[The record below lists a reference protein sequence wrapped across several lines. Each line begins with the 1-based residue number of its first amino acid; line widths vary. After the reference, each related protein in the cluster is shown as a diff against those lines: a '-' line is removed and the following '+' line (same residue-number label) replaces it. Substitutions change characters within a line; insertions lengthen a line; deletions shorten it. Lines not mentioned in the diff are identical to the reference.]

1 MPSLPKSPRLRR
13 ILLAYTVNQ
22 LGTWFAYV
30 ALMLSVYDHTHSA
43 LAVAGL
49 LVAGRLLPALL
60 TPTLVAAVEM
70 SKRRGGLS
78 RLYML
83 EAVVAVAMAALLWH
97 FWLPGLLV
105 LVAIDGTAALTAGAL
120 LRATAAR
127 VAVEEM
133 VPSTEILAA
142 AGDGENGIGRG
153 TPAEPG
159 RADPNSSPR
168 LADPNSSGPVVA
180 APGETGESAEEVA
193 QREANAALNVA
204 FTASVTLGPAVSGV
218 IVAASGSPTALL
230 IDAVS
235 FMVCGALLMN
245 LQVHASADA
254 GSTSVRS
261 RLLAAWGYLQTA
273 PALRGLLAT
282 EALAIVFFASVEPVE
297 VLFVK
302 STLNAGDRGFG
313 FLTAAWGVGMVLGS
327 LVFARAVHR
336 PLRPM
341 LTWGTLAVGLAYIGF
356 SLSPTLAVACG
367 AAVVG
372 GMGNGVQWAA
382 LISSVQHMS
391 PRELLGRLMGTV
403 EGIGAL
409 CPAIGFVLG
418 GVLAQLTS
426 PRTAMLWI
434 GVAAAL
440 CTGLFLRVTRKD
452 LVQAAV
458 SVPAGMPAE
467 LASEM
472 AGDMQA
478 ASEPR

>member
-1 MPSLPKSPRLRR
+1 LRR

-60 TPTLVAAVEM
+60 TPTLVAKVEL

-78 RLYML
+78 RLYVL
-83 EAVVAVAMAALLWH
+83 EGVVALALAGLLWH

-133 VPSTEILAA
+133 APAE
-142 AGDGENGIGRG
+142 GDMVGRG
-153 TPAEPG
+153 TG
-159 RADPNSSPR
+159 RA
-168 LADPNSSGPVVA
+168 GPALA
-180 APGETGESAEEVA
+180 APEETGGSDTAIAPSGQNGRASALGKIGESAEETA

-204 FTASVTLGPAVSGV
+204 FTASVTLGPAISGV
-218 IVAASGSPTALL
+218 IVAAAGSPAALL

-235 FMVCGALLMN
+235 FFVCGALLTS
-245 LQVHASADA
+245 LQVHANAEA
-254 GSTSVRS
+254 GGRSVRG
-261 RLLAAWGYLQTA
+261 RLAAAWGHLRA
-273 PALRGLLAT
+273 VPALRGLLAT

-327 LVFARAVHR
+327 LVFARSLYR
-336 PLRPM
+336 SLRPM
-341 LTWGTLAVGLAYIGF
+341 LVWGTLAVGISYIGF
-356 SLSPTLAVACG
+356 SVSPTLAVACG

-372 GMGNGVQWAA
+372 GTGNGVQWAA
-382 LISSVQHMS
+382 LISSVQHLT
-391 PRELLGRLMGTV
+391 PRELLGRLMGAV

-440 CTGLFLRVTRKD
+440 CTLLFLRVTRR
-452 LVQAAV
+452 
-458 SVPAGMPAE
+458 
-467 LASEM
+467 EM
-472 AGDMQA
+472 AGARAQA
-478 ASEPR
+478 PAEVTGEA

>member
-1 MPSLPKSPRLRR
+1 MRR

-30 ALMLSVYDHTHSA
+30 ALMLSVYDHTRSA

-60 TPTLVAAVEM
+60 TPTLVAAVEL

-83 EAVVAVAMAALLWH
+83 EGVVALALAGLLWR
-97 FWLPGLLV
+97 FWLPGVLV

-127 VAVEEM
+127 VAVEELTPGKDAL
-133 VPSTEILAA
+133 VPASTEALVSAITEE
-142 AGDGENGIGRG
+142 DGRE
-153 TPAEPG
+153 
-159 RADPNSSPR
+159 SS
-168 LADPNSSGPVVA
+168 
-180 APGETGESAEEVA
+180 EESAEETA

-218 IVAASGSPTALL
+218 IVAAAGSPTALL
-230 IDAVS
+230 IDAAS
-235 FMVCGALLMN
+235 FFVCGVLLMS
-245 LQVHASADA
+245 LQVHASTEA
-254 GSTSVRS
+254 GGTSVRS
-261 RLLAAWGYLQTA
+261 RLSAAWGHLQA
-273 PALRGLLAT
+273 VPALGGLLAT

-327 LVFARAVHR
+327 LVFARSVHR

-341 LTWGTLAVGLAYIGF
+341 LTWGTLAVGVSYIGF
-356 SLSPTLAVACG
+356 ALSPTLAVACG

-382 LISSVQHMS
+382 LISSVQHLT
-391 PRELLGRLMGTV
+391 PRELLGRLMSTV

-440 CTGLFLRVTRKD
+440 CTVLFLRVTRRD
-452 LVQAAV
+452 MVAQELHVRPEMSGDVEAV
-458 SVPAGMPAE
+458 TE
-467 LASEM
+467 H
-472 AGDMQA
+472 
-478 ASEPR
+478 R

>member
-1 MPSLPKSPRLRR
+1 MRR

-43 LAVAGL
+43 LAVASL

-60 TPTLVAAVEM
+60 TPTLVAKVEL
-70 SKRRGGLS
+70 SERRGGLS

-83 EAVVAVAMAALLWH
+83 EGVVALALAGLLWH

-127 VAVEEM
+127 VAVEE
-133 VPSTEILAA
+133 TEP
-142 AGDGENGIGRG
+142 
-153 TPAEPG
+153 TPK
-159 RADPNSSPR
+159 
-168 LADPNSSGPVVA
+168 
-180 APGETGESAEEVA
+180 AEETA

-204 FTASVTLGPAVSGV
+204 FTASVTLGPAISGV
-218 IVAASGSPTALL
+218 IVAAAGSPAALL

-235 FMVCGALLMN
+235 FFVCGALLRS
-245 LQVHASADA
+245 LQVHASAEA
-254 GSTSVRS
+254 GGRSVRS
-261 RLLAAWGYLQTA
+261 RLAAAWGYLQTA
-273 PALRGLLAT
+273 PALRGLLAHRG
-282 EALAIVFFASVEPVE
+282 
-297 VLFVK
+297 
-302 STLNAGDRGFG
+302 AGDRVLRLGG
-313 FLTAAWGVGMVLGS
+313 AGGGAVREVDAERGRPRLRLSDGGVGRGHGAGQPGVCARS
-327 LVFARAVHR
+327 LHR
-336 PLRPM
+336 SLRPM
-341 LTWGTLAVGLAYIGF
+341 LTWGTLAVGVSYIGF

-382 LISSVQHMS
+382 LISSVQHLT

-418 GVLAQLTS
+418 GVLAELTS
-426 PRTAMLWI
+426 PRTALLWI
-434 GVAAAL
+434 GVAATL
-440 CTGLFLRVTRKD
+440 CTFLFVRVTRR
-452 LVQAAV
+452 
-458 SVPAGMPAE
+458 
-467 LASEM
+467 EM
-472 AGDMQA
+472 AGARVQA
-478 ASEPR
+478 PAEVTGEAQAVAEHR

>member
-1 MPSLPKSPRLRR
+1 LRR

-49 LVAGRLLPALL
+49 LVAGRLMPALL
-60 TPTLVAAVEM
+60 TPSLVAAVEL

-83 EAVVAVAMAALLWH
+83 EGIVAVALAALLWH
-97 FWLPGLLV
+97 FWLPGVLV

-127 VAVEEM
+127 VAVEE
-133 VPSTEILAA
+133 PAADEEAFASAGTEESGKRTGM
-142 AGDGENGIGRG
+142 AGPGLVASSEIGENS
-153 TPAEPG
+153 E
-159 RADPNSSPR
+159 
-168 LADPNSSGPVVA
+168 
-180 APGETGESAEEVA
+180 ETA

-218 IVAASGSPTALL
+218 IVAAAGSPTALL

-235 FMVCGALLMN
+235 FFICGVLLIG
-245 LQVHASADA
+245 LQVQAHAEAA
-254 GSTSVRS
+254 GASVRS
-261 RLLAAWGYLQTA
+261 RLAAAWGHLRA
-273 PALRGLLAT
+273 MPALGGLLAT

-327 LVFARAVHR
+327 LVFARSVQR

-341 LTWGTLAVGLAYIGF
+341 LTWGTLAVGVAYIGF
-356 SLSPTLAVACG
+356 ALSPTLAVACG

-382 LISSVQHMS
+382 LISSVQHLT
-391 PRELLGRLMGTV
+391 PRELLGRLMSTV

-440 CTGLFLRVTRKD
+440 CTVLFLRVTRRDMVAQKPQETQAPSEMTGE
-452 LVQAAV
+452 VQAAT
-458 SVPAGMPAE
+458 E
-467 LASEM
+467 
-472 AGDMQA
+472 Q
-478 ASEPR
+478 R

>member
-1 MPSLPKSPRLRR
+1 MRR

-60 TPTLVAAVEM
+60 TPTLVAAVEL

-78 RLYML
+78 WLYML
-83 EAVVAVAMAALLWH
+83 EGIVAVALAALLWH
-97 FWLPGLLV
+97 FWLPGVLM

-127 VAVEEM
+127 VAVEE
-133 VPSTEILAA
+133 LARGEDAFVMA
-142 AGDGENGIGRG
+142 AREENGKRRG
-153 TPAEPG
+153 TGVAGPG
-159 RADPNSSPR
+159 
-168 LADPNSSGPVVA
+168 LVA
-180 APGETGESAEEVA
+180 PSEMGESVEAIA
-193 QREANAALNVA
+193 QRQANAALNVA

-218 IVAASGSPTALL
+218 IVAAAGSPTALL

-235 FMVCGALLMN
+235 FFVCGVLLTG
-245 LQVHASADA
+245 LQVHANAQDA
-254 GSTSVRS
+254 GTSVRS
-261 RLLAAWGYLQTA
+261 RLKAAWGHLQA
-273 PALRGLLAT
+273 VPALGGLLAT

-341 LTWGTLAVGLAYIGF
+341 LTWGTLAVGVSYIGF
-356 SLSPTLAVACG
+356 ALSPTLAVACS

-382 LISSVQHMS
+382 LISSVQHLT

-418 GVLAQLTS
+418 GVLAQLTT

-440 CTGLFLRVTRKD
+440 CTVLFLRVTRRD
-452 LVQAAV
+452 LATVEVQPPTELPGEAQAA
-458 SVPAGMPAE
+458 AE
-467 LASEM
+467 H
-472 AGDMQA
+472 
-478 ASEPR
+478 R

>member
-1 MPSLPKSPRLRR
+1 MRR

-30 ALMLSVYDHTHSA
+30 ALTLSVYDHTHSA

-60 TPTLVAAVEM
+60 TPTLVAKVEL

-83 EAVVAVAMAALLWH
+83 EGVVALALAGLLWH
-97 FWLPGLLV
+97 FWLPGVLV

-133 VPSTEILAA
+133 GSAQ
-142 AGDGENGIGRG
+142 D
-153 TPAEPG
+153 
-159 RADPNSSPR
+159 
-168 LADPNSSGPVVA
+168 
-180 APGETGESAEEVA
+180 AEETA

-204 FTASVTLGPAVSGV
+204 FTASVTLGPAISGV
-218 IVAASGSPTALL
+218 IVAAAGSPTALL

-235 FMVCGALLMN
+235 FFVCGALLTG
-245 LQVHASADA
+245 LQVHASAEA
-254 GSTSVRS
+254 GGRSVRG
-261 RLLAAWGYLQTA
+261 RLAAAWGHLRA
-273 PALRGLLAT
+273 VPALRGLLAT

-327 LVFARAVHR
+327 LVFARSLHR
-336 PLRPM
+336 SLRPM
-341 LTWGTLAVGLAYIGF
+341 LVWGTLAVGVSYIGF
-356 SLSPTLAVACG
+356 SVSPTLAVACG

-372 GMGNGVQWAA
+372 GTGNGVQWAA
-382 LISSVQHMS
+382 LISSVQHLT

-426 PRTAMLWI
+426 PRTALLWI
-434 GVAAAL
+434 GVSAAL
-440 CTGLFLRVTRKD
+440 CTFPFLRVTRR
-452 LVQAAV
+452 
-458 SVPAGMPAE
+458 
-467 LASEM
+467 EM
-472 AGDMQA
+472 AGARAQA
-478 ASEPR
+478 PAEVTGEAQVVTEHR

>member
-1 MPSLPKSPRLRR
+1 LRR

-30 ALMLSVYDHTHSA
+30 ALLLSVYDHTHSA

-60 TPTLVAAVEM
+60 TPTLVTVVEM

-78 RLYML
+78 RLYMVEGL
-83 EAVVAVAMAALLWH
+83 VAIALAALLWH
-97 FWLPGLLV
+97 FWLPGVLV

-120 LRATAAR
+120 LRASAAH
-127 VAVEEM
+127 
-133 VPSTEILAA
+133 
-142 AGDGENGIGRG
+142 
-153 TPAEPG
+153 
-159 RADPNSSPR
+159 
-168 LADPNSSGPVVA
+168 VA
-180 APGETGESAEEVA
+180 AEEHGQSAEETA
-193 QREANAALNVA
+193 QREANAALNMA
-204 FTASVTLGPAVSGV
+204 FTVSVTLGPAISGV
-218 IVAASGSPTALL
+218 IVAAAGAPTALL

-235 FMVCGALLMN
+235 FMVCGALLTH
-245 LQVHASADA
+245 LQVHGAQQ
-254 GSTSVRS
+254 GGRTSVRS
-261 RLLAAWGYLQTA
+261 RLAAAWGHLQTV
-273 PALRGLLAT
+273 PALRGLLGV

-327 LVFARAVHR
+327 LVFARAVRR

-341 LTWGTLAVGLAYIGF
+341 LIWGTLAVGAAYIGF
-356 SLSPTLAVACG
+356 SVSPTLAVACC

-382 LISSVQHMS
+382 LISSVQHLT
-391 PRELLGRLMGTV
+391 PKELLSRLMGTV

-426 PRTAMLWI
+426 PRTALLWI

-440 CTGLFLRVTRKD
+440 CTPLFVRVTRRREAD
-452 LVQAAV
+452 VPGSETVAGTSGAA
-458 SVPAGMPAE
+458 AE
-467 LASEM
+467 AVTGATADIGEALAEH
-472 AGDMQA
+472 Q
-478 ASEPR
+478 

>member
-1 MPSLPKSPRLRR
+1 LRR

-60 TPTLVAAVEM
+60 TPTLVAAVEL

-83 EAVVAVAMAALLWH
+83 EGIVAVALAALLWH
-97 FWLPGLLV
+97 FWLPGVLV

-133 VPSTEILAA
+133 APA
-142 AGDGENGIGRG
+142 AG
-153 TPAEPG
+153 
-159 RADPNSSPR
+159 
-168 LADPNSSGPVVA
+168 
-180 APGETGESAEEVA
+180 AEETA

-204 FTASVTLGPAVSGV
+204 FTASVTLGPAISGV
-218 IVAASGSPTALL
+218 IVAAVGSPTALL

-235 FMVCGALLMN
+235 FFVCGALLTN
-245 LQVHASADA
+245 LQVHASAEA
-254 GSTSVRS
+254 GGRSVRS
-261 RLLAAWGYLQTA
+261 RLAAAWGHLQAA

-302 STLNAGDRGFG
+302 STLDAGDRGFG

-327 LVFARAVHR
+327 LVFARSVHR
-336 PLRPM
+336 SLRPM
-341 LTWGTLAVGLAYIGF
+341 LTWGTLAVGMSYIGF
-356 SLSPTLAVACG
+356 SVSPTLAVACA

-372 GMGNGVQWAA
+372 GTGNGVQWAA
-382 LISSVQHMS
+382 LISSVQHLT
-391 PRELLGRLMGTV
+391 PRELLGRLMSTV

-409 CPAIGFVLG
+409 CPAIGFALG

-426 PRTAMLWI
+426 PRTALLWI
-434 GVAAAL
+434 GISAAL
-440 CTGLFLRVTRKD
+440 CTVLFLRVTRGD
-452 LVQAAV
+452 TALREAQ
-458 SVPAGMPAE
+458 VPAEMPGEVQPATE
-467 LASEM
+467 HH
-472 AGDMQA
+472 
-478 ASEPR
+478 

>member
-1 MPSLPKSPRLRR
+1 MRR

-60 TPTLVAAVEM
+60 TPTLVAAVEL
-70 SKRRGGLS
+70 SRRRGGLS

-83 EAVVAVAMAALLWH
+83 EGIVAVALAALLWH
-97 FWLPGLLV
+97 FWLPGVLV

-133 VPSTEILAA
+133 APTGDPLAPA
-142 AGDGENGIGRG
+142 VSAGSSRG
-153 TPAEPG
+153 TPG
-159 RADPNSSPR
+159 G
-168 LADPNSSGPVVA
+168 GPVLA
-180 APGETGESAEEVA
+180 ALGEIVESAEETA

-218 IVAASGSPTALL
+218 IVAAAGSPTALL

-235 FMVCGALLMN
+235 FFVCGALLTS
-245 LQVHASADA
+245 LQVHASADT
-254 GSTSVRS
+254 GGMSVRS
-261 RLLAAWGYLQTA
+261 RLAAAWGHLQAA

-282 EALAIVFFASVEPVE
+282 EALAVVFFAAVEPVE

-313 FLTAAWGVGMVLGS
+313 FLTAAWGVGMVMGS
-327 LVFARAVHR
+327 LVFARSVHR

-341 LTWGTLAVGLAYIGF
+341 LIWGTLAVGVSYIGF
-356 SLSPTLAVACG
+356 SVSPTLAVACA

-372 GMGNGVQWAA
+372 GTGNGVQWAA
-382 LISSVQHMS
+382 LISSVQHLT
-391 PRELLGRLMGTV
+391 PRELLGRLMSTV

-426 PRTAMLWI
+426 PRVALLWI

-452 LVQAAV
+452 ISRVQATA
-458 SVPAGMPAE
+458 PAE
-467 LASEM
+467 VPGEAQVVTEH
-472 AGDMQA
+472 
-478 ASEPR
+478 R

>member
-1 MPSLPKSPRLRR
+1 LRR

-60 TPTLVAAVEM
+60 TPSLVAAVEL
-70 SKRRGGLS
+70 SQRRDGLS

-83 EAVVAVAMAALLWH
+83 EGIVAVALAALLWH
-97 FWLPGLLV
+97 FWLPGVLV
-105 LVAIDGTAALTAGAL
+105 LVAIDGTAALTAGSL

-127 VAVEEM
+127 VAVEE
-133 VPSTEILAA
+133 L
-142 AGDGENGIGRG
+142 
-153 TPAEPG
+153 
-159 RADPNSSPR
+159 
-168 LADPNSSGPVVA
+168 
-180 APGETGESAEEVA
+180 APGPGSVAPSEIGESSEETA

-218 IVAASGSPTALL
+218 IVAAAGSPTALL

-235 FMVCGALLMN
+235 FFICGVLLIG
-245 LQVHASADA
+245 LQVRANAEASGA
-254 GSTSVRS
+254 SVRS
-261 RLLAAWGYLQTA
+261 RLAAAWGHLQA
-273 PALRGLLAT
+273 MPALGGLLAT

-327 LVFARAVHR
+327 LVFARSVRR

-341 LTWGTLAVGLAYIGF
+341 LTWGTLAVGVAYIGF
-356 SLSPTLAVACG
+356 ALSPTLAVACG

-382 LISSVQHMS
+382 LISSVQHLT
-391 PRELLGRLMGTV
+391 PRELLGRLMSTV

-434 GVAAAL
+434 GVAAAS
-440 CTGLFLRVTRKD
+440 CTVLFLRVTRKD
-452 LVQAAV
+452 KVAQKLQETQASEMTGEVQAAT
-458 SVPAGMPAE
+458 E
-467 LASEM
+467 
-472 AGDMQA
+472 Q
-478 ASEPR
+478 R

>member
-1 MPSLPKSPRLRR
+1 VPALPKSPRLRR

-70 SKRRGGLS
+70 SGRRGALS
-78 RLYML
+78 LLYML
-83 EAVVAVAMAALLWH
+83 EALVAVALAALLWQ
-97 FWLPGLLV
+97 FWLTGVLI

-127 VAVEEM
+127 VAVEELPAPGKDAR
-133 VPSTEILAA
+133 VAA
-142 AGDGENGIGRG
+142 TASASANANGK
-153 TPAEPG
+153 EE
-159 RADPNSSPR
+159 
-168 LADPNSSGPVVA
+168 LA
-180 APGETGESAEEVA
+180 APGETTESAEETA

-204 FTASVTLGPAVSGV
+204 FTVSVTLGPAVSGV
-218 IVAASGSPTALL
+218 IVAAAGSSTALL

-235 FMVCGALLMN
+235 FMACGVLLAG
-245 LQVHASADA
+245 LRVHTSAEVA
-254 GSTSVRS
+254 GTSVRA
-261 RLLAAWGYLQTA
+261 RLASAWEHLQA
-273 PALRGLLAT
+273 VPALRGLLAT

-302 STLNAGDRGFG
+302 STLEAGDRGFG
-313 FLTAAWGVGMVLGS
+313 FLTAAWGAGMVLGS
-327 LVFARAVHR
+327 LVFARSVHR

-341 LTWGTLAVGLAYIGF
+341 LIWGTLAVGMSYIGF

-367 AAVVG
+367 AAVIG

-382 LISSVQHMS
+382 LISSVQHLT

-409 CPAIGFVLG
+409 CPAIGFVAG

-434 GVAAAL
+434 GLCASL
-440 CTGLFLRVTRKD
+440 CTLLFLRVTSREG
-452 LVQAAV
+452 LGARAT
-458 SVPAGMPAE
+458 PPGAPEAPTPAE
-467 LASEM
+467 ALAEH
-472 AGDMQA
+472 
-478 ASEPR
+478 R

>member
-1 MPSLPKSPRLRR
+1 LRR

-60 TPTLVAAVEM
+60 TPTLVAAVEL

-83 EAVVAVAMAALLWH
+83 EGIVAVVLAALLWH
-97 FWLPGLLV
+97 FWLPGVLV

-127 VAVEEM
+127 VALEELALG
-133 VPSTEILAA
+133 EDILAA
-142 AGDGENGIGRG
+142 A
-153 TPAEPG
+153 AK
-159 RADPNSSPR
+159 
-168 LADPNSSGPVVA
+168 
-180 APGETGESAEEVA
+180 ETA
-193 QREANAALNVA
+193 QREANAALNLA

-218 IVAASGSPTALL
+218 IVAAAGSPTALV

-235 FMVCGALLMN
+235 FFVCGVLLAG
-245 LQVHASADA
+245 LQVHASAEV
-254 GSTSVRS
+254 GGTSVRS
-261 RLLAAWGYLQTA
+261 RLAAAWGHLQA
-273 PALRGLLAT
+273 VPALGGLLAT

-327 LVFARAVHR
+327 LVFARSVHR

-341 LTWGTLAVGLAYIGF
+341 LTWGTLAVGMSYIGF
-356 SLSPTLAVACG
+356 ALSPTLAVACG

-382 LISSVQHMS
+382 LISSVQHLT

-440 CTGLFLRVTRKD
+440 CTGLFLRVTRRNM
-452 LVQAAV
+452 AAQEMQ
-458 SVPAGMPAE
+458 VPAEMP
-467 LASEM
+467 
-472 AGDMQA
+472 GDMEA
-478 ASEPR
+478 ATEHR

>member
-1 MPSLPKSPRLRR
+1 LRR

-30 ALMLSVYDHTHSA
+30 ALMLSVFDHTHSP

-60 TPTLVAAVEM
+60 TPSLVAAVEL

-83 EAVVAVAMAALLWH
+83 EGIVAVALAALLWH
-97 FWLPGLLV
+97 FWLPGVLV

-127 VAVEEM
+127 VAVEE
-133 VPSTEILAA
+133 L
-142 AGDGENGIGRG
+142 
-153 TPAEPG
+153 
-159 RADPNSSPR
+159 
-168 LADPNSSGPVVA
+168 
-180 APGETGESAEEVA
+180 APGEDAFVPADAEENGKRRRRTGIAGPGLVAPSEIGESSEATA

-218 IVAASGSPTALL
+218 IVAAAGSPTALL

-235 FMVCGALLMN
+235 FFICGVLLIGLEVQAN
-245 LQVHASADA
+245 AEASGA
-254 GSTSVRS
+254 SVRG
-261 RLLAAWGYLQTA
+261 RLAAAWKHLQA
-273 PALRGLLAT
+273 VPALSGLLAT

-327 LVFARAVHR
+327 LVFARSVQR

-341 LTWGTLAVGLAYIGF
+341 LTWGTLAVGVAYIGF
-356 SLSPTLAVACG
+356 ALSPTLAVACG

-382 LISSVQHMS
+382 LISSVQHLT
-391 PRELLGRLMGTV
+391 PRELLGRLMSTV

-440 CTGLFLRVTRKD
+440 CTVLFLRVTRTDMVTQK
-452 LVQAAV
+452 LQ
-458 SVPAGMPAE
+458 E
-467 LASEM
+467 
-472 AGDMQA
+472 MQA
-478 ASEPR
+478 PSELTGEVQTATEQH

>member
-1 MPSLPKSPRLRR
+1 MRR

-60 TPTLVAAVEM
+60 TPTLVAAVEL
-70 SKRRGGLS
+70 SSRRGGLS

-83 EAVVAVAMAALLWH
+83 EGVVAVALAALLWH
-97 FWLPGLLV
+97 FWLPGVLV

-127 VAVEEM
+127 VAVEE
-133 VPSTEILAA
+133 LAR
-142 AGDGENGIGRG
+142 DGKNSIGRG
-153 TPAEPG
+153 TGVAGPG
-159 RADPNSSPR
+159 
-168 LADPNSSGPVVA
+168 LAALEDA
-180 APGETGESAEEVA
+180 GESAEETA

-218 IVAASGSPTALL
+218 IVAAAGSPTALL

-235 FMVCGALLMN
+235 FFVCGALLTG
-245 LQVHASADA
+245 LQVHAEAET
-254 GSTSVRS
+254 GGRSVRS
-261 RLLAAWGYLQTA
+261 RLAAAWEHLQA
-273 PALRGLLAT
+273 VPALRGLLAT

-327 LVFARAVHR
+327 LVFARSVHR
-336 PLRPM
+336 SLRPM
-341 LTWGTLAVGLAYIGF
+341 LTWGTLAVGVSYIGF
-356 SLSPTLAVACG
+356 SVSPTLAVACA

-372 GMGNGVQWAA
+372 GTGNGVQWAA
-382 LISSVQHMS
+382 LISSVQHLT
-391 PRELLGRLMGTV
+391 PRELLGRLMSTV

-426 PRTAMLWI
+426 PRTALLWI

-452 LVQAAV
+452 ISRAQAA
-458 SVPAGMPAE
+458 MPAE
-467 LASEM
+467 VSAE
-472 AGDMQA
+472 AQVVT
-478 ASEPR
+478 EHR

>member
-1 MPSLPKSPRLRR
+1 LRR

-60 TPTLVAAVEM
+60 TPTLVAAVEL

-78 RLYML
+78 WLYML
-83 EAVVAVAMAALLWH
+83 EGIVAVALAALLWH
-97 FWLPGLLV
+97 FWLPGVLM

-127 VAVEEM
+127 VAVEE
-133 VPSTEILAA
+133 LARGEDAFVMA
-142 AGDGENGIGRG
+142 AREENGKRRG
-153 TPAEPG
+153 TGVAGPG
-159 RADPNSSPR
+159 
-168 LADPNSSGPVVA
+168 LVA
-180 APGETGESAEEVA
+180 PSEMGESVEAIA
-193 QREANAALNVA
+193 QRQANAALNVA

-218 IVAASGSPTALL
+218 IVAAAGSPTALL

-235 FMVCGALLMN
+235 FFVCGVLLTG
-245 LQVHASADA
+245 LQVHANAQDA
-254 GSTSVRS
+254 GTSVRS
-261 RLLAAWGYLQTA
+261 RLKAAWGHLQA
-273 PALRGLLAT
+273 VPALGGLLAT

-341 LTWGTLAVGLAYIGF
+341 LTWGTLAVGVSYIGF
-356 SLSPTLAVACG
+356 ALSPTLAVACS

-382 LISSVQHMS
+382 LISSVQHLT

-418 GVLAQLTS
+418 GVLAQLTT

-440 CTGLFLRVTRKD
+440 CTVLFLRVTRRD
-452 LVQAAV
+452 LATVEVQPPTELPGEAQAA
-458 SVPAGMPAE
+458 AE
-467 LASEM
+467 H
-472 AGDMQA
+472 
-478 ASEPR
+478 R

>member
-1 MPSLPKSPRLRR
+1 LRR

-60 TPTLVAAVEM
+60 TPTLVAAVEV

-83 EAVVAVAMAALLWH
+83 EGIVAVAMAALLWH

-127 VAVEEM
+127 VAVEE
-133 VPSTEILAA
+133 L
-142 AGDGENGIGRG
+142 
-153 TPAEPG
+153 
-159 RADPNSSPR
+159 
-168 LADPNSSGPVVA
+168 VA
-180 APGETGESAEEVA
+180 APNNEENGMGTPGGGPAVAAHSGIEESAEETA

-204 FTASVTLGPAVSGV
+204 FTAAVTLGPAVSGV
-218 IVAASGSPTALL
+218 IVAAAGSPTALL

-245 LQVHASADA
+245 LQVHASAEA

-261 RLLAAWGYLQTA
+261 RLLAAWGHLQAA

-282 EALAIVFFASVEPVE
+282 EALAIIFFASVEPVE

-302 STLNAGDRGFG
+302 STLEAGDRGFG

-327 LVFARAVHR
+327 LVFARSVHR

-341 LTWGTLAVGLAYIGF
+341 LTWGTLAVGMAYIGF

-382 LISSVQHMS
+382 LISSVQHMT
-391 PRELLGRLMGTV
+391 PRELLGRLMSTV

-409 CPAIGFVLG
+409 CPAIGFALG

-434 GVAAAL
+434 GVAASL
-440 CTGLFLRVTRKD
+440 CTGLFLRVTRKS
-452 LVQAAV
+452 LAQAQV
-458 SVPAGMPAE
+458 AGPSE
-467 LASEM
+467 LQGKM
-472 AGDMQA
+472 AGEMQA
-478 ASEPR
+478 LSEHR

>member
-1 MPSLPKSPRLRR
+1 LRR

-60 TPTLVAAVEM
+60 TPTLVAKVEL
-70 SKRRGGLS
+70 SKRRGGFS
-78 RLYML
+78 RLYIL
-83 EAVVAVAMAALLWH
+83 EGVVALALAGLLWH

-133 VPSTEILAA
+133 APTE
-142 AGDGENGIGRG
+142 GDIVGRG
-153 TPAEPG
+153 TGMAGPALAASEETARGDTAMAPDGQNG
-159 RADPNSSPR
+159 RASA
-168 LADPNSSGPVVA
+168 LGKI
-180 APGETGESAEEVA
+180 GGSAEETA

-204 FTASVTLGPAVSGV
+204 FTASVTLGPAISGV
-218 IVAASGSPTALL
+218 IVAAAGSPAALL

-235 FMVCGALLMN
+235 FFVCGALLTS
-245 LQVHASADA
+245 LQVHASAEA
-254 GSTSVRS
+254 GGRSVRG
-261 RLLAAWGYLQTA
+261 RLAAAWGHLRA
-273 PALRGLLAT
+273 VPALRGLLAT

-327 LVFARAVHR
+327 LVFARSLHR
-336 PLRPM
+336 SLRPM
-341 LTWGTLAVGLAYIGF
+341 LVWGTLAVGVSYIGF

-372 GMGNGVQWAA
+372 GTGNGVQWAA
-382 LISSVQHMS
+382 LISSVQHLT

-426 PRTAMLWI
+426 PRTALLWI

-440 CTGLFLRVTRKD
+440 CTLLFLRVTRR
-452 LVQAAV
+452 
-458 SVPAGMPAE
+458 
-467 LASEM
+467 EM
-472 AGDMQA
+472 AGVRAQA
-478 ASEPR
+478 PAEVTGEV

>member
-1 MPSLPKSPRLRR
+1 MRR

-43 LAVAGL
+43 LAVASL

-83 EAVVAVAMAALLWH
+83 EAVVAVGLAALLWH

-133 VPSTEILAA
+133 VPSEDVLVAA
-142 AGDGENGIGRG
+142 AGTAEKENGR
-153 TPAEPG
+153 
-159 RADPNSSPR
+159 RAGM
-168 LADPNSSGPVVA
+168 AGPVVA
-180 APGETGESAEEVA
+180 APGKIGESLEETA

-218 IVAASGSPTALL
+218 IVAAAGSPTALL

-245 LQVHASADA
+245 LQVHASAEV

-261 RLLAAWGYLQTA
+261 RLLAAWGHLQAA
-273 PALRGLLAT
+273 PALRGLLPAT
-282 EALAIVFFASVEPVE
+282 EALAIVFFASIEPVE

-327 LVFARAVHR
+327 LVFARSVHR

-341 LTWGTLAVGLAYIGF
+341 LTWGTLAVGVAYIGF
-356 SLSPTLAVACG
+356 AVSPTLAVACC

-372 GMGNGVQWAA
+372 GLGNGVQWKA
-382 LISSVQHMS
+382 
-391 PRELLGRLMGTV
+391 RR
-403 EGIGAL
+403 
-409 CPAIGFVLG
+409 
-418 GVLAQLTS
+418 
-426 PRTAMLWI
+426 
-434 GVAAAL
+434 
-440 CTGLFLRVTRKD
+440 
-452 LVQAAV
+452 
-458 SVPAGMPAE
+458 
-467 LASEM
+467 
-472 AGDMQA
+472 
-478 ASEPR
+478 

>member
-1 MPSLPKSPRLRR
+1 MRR

-60 TPTLVAAVEM
+60 TPTLVTAVEM

-142 AGDGENGIGRG
+142 
-153 TPAEPG
+153 
-159 RADPNSSPR
+159 
-168 LADPNSSGPVVA
+168 
-180 APGETGESAEEVA
+180 PGETGESAEEVA

-245 LQVHASADA
+245 LQVHASADV

-341 LTWGTLAVGLAYIGF
+341 LTWGTLAVGMAYIGF

-418 GVLAQLTS
+418 GMLAELTS

-434 GVAAAL
+434 GVAAAS

-452 LVQAAV
+452 LMQAEV

-467 LASEM
+467 LASEL

-478 ASEPR
+478 AGEHR

>member
-1 MPSLPKSPRLRR
+1 MRR

-60 TPTLVAAVEM
+60 TPSLVAAVEL
-70 SKRRGGLS
+70 SQRRDGLS

-83 EAVVAVAMAALLWH
+83 EGIVAVALAALLWH
-97 FWLPGLLV
+97 FWLPGVLV
-105 LVAIDGTAALTAGAL
+105 LVAIDGTAALTAGSL

-127 VAVEEM
+127 VAVEE
-133 VPSTEILAA
+133 L
-142 AGDGENGIGRG
+142 
-153 TPAEPG
+153 
-159 RADPNSSPR
+159 
-168 LADPNSSGPVVA
+168 
-180 APGETGESAEEVA
+180 APGPGSVAPSEIGESSEETA

-218 IVAASGSPTALL
+218 IVAAAGSPTALL

-235 FMVCGALLMN
+235 FFICGVLLIG
-245 LQVHASADA
+245 LQVRANAEASGA
-254 GSTSVRS
+254 SVRS
-261 RLLAAWGYLQTA
+261 RLAAAWGHLQA
-273 PALRGLLAT
+273 MPALGGLLAT

-327 LVFARAVHR
+327 LVFARSVRR

-341 LTWGTLAVGLAYIGF
+341 LTWGTLAVGVAYIGF
-356 SLSPTLAVACG
+356 ALSPTLAVACG

-382 LISSVQHMS
+382 LISSVQHLT
-391 PRELLGRLMGTV
+391 PRELLGRLMSTV

-434 GVAAAL
+434 GVAAAS
-440 CTGLFLRVTRKD
+440 CTVLFLRVTRKD
-452 LVQAAV
+452 KVAQKLQETQASEMTGEVQAAT
-458 SVPAGMPAE
+458 E
-467 LASEM
+467 
-472 AGDMQA
+472 Q
-478 ASEPR
+478 R

>member
-1 MPSLPKSPRLRR
+1 MRR

-43 LAVAGL
+43 LAVASL

-60 TPTLVAAVEM
+60 TPTLVAKVEL
-70 SKRRGGLS
+70 SERRGGLS

-83 EAVVAVAMAALLWH
+83 EGVVALALAGLLWH

-127 VAVEEM
+127 VAVEE
-133 VPSTEILAA
+133 LAPAESALAPATA
-142 AGDGENGIGRG
+142 AGSLRG
-153 TPAEPG
+153 TPG
-159 RADPNSSPR
+159 G
-168 LADPNSSGPVVA
+168 GPVVA
-180 APGETGESAEEVA
+180 APGEIGESEEATA

-218 IVAASGSPTALL
+218 IVAAAGSPAALL

-235 FMVCGALLMN
+235 FFVCGALLTG
-245 LQVHASADA
+245 LQVHASAEA
-254 GSTSVRS
+254 GGRSVRS
-261 RLLAAWGYLQTA
+261 RLAAAWGHLQA
-273 PALRGLLAT
+273 VPALRGLLAT

-327 LVFARAVHR
+327 LVFARSVR
-336 PLRPM
+336 RSLRPM
-341 LTWGTLAVGLAYIGF
+341 LIWGTLAVGLSYIGF
-356 SLSPTLAVACG
+356 AVSPTLAVACG

-372 GMGNGVQWAA
+372 GTGNGVQWAA
-382 LISSVQHMS
+382 LISSVQHLT
-391 PRELLGRLMGTV
+391 PRELLGRLMSTV

-409 CPAIGFVLG
+409 CPAIGFALG

-426 PRTAMLWI
+426 PRTALLWI
-434 GVAAAL
+434 GVAASL
-440 CTGLFLRVTRKD
+440 CTLLFLRVTRKD
-452 LVQAAV
+452 MAV
-458 SVPAGMPAE
+458 AQTPAPAE
-467 LASEM
+467 VPGE
-472 AGDMQA
+472 GQVVT
-478 ASEPR
+478 EHR

>member
-1 MPSLPKSPRLRR
+1 LRR

-60 TPTLVAAVEM
+60 TPTLVTAVEL
-70 SKRRGGLS
+70 SRRRGGLS

-83 EAVVAVAMAALLWH
+83 EGVVAVALAALLWH
-97 FWLPGLLV
+97 FWLPGVLV

-127 VAVEEM
+127 VAVEELR
-133 VPSTEILAA
+133 PA
-142 AGDGENGIGRG
+142 GENSVGRG
-153 TPAEPG
+153 TGTAG
-159 RADPNSSPR
+159 Q
-168 LADPNSSGPVVA
+168 VA
-180 APGETGESAEEVA
+180 ALGETGESAKTSAPAKIGESAEETA

-218 IVAASGSPTALL
+218 IVAAVGSPTALL

-235 FMVCGALLMN
+235 FFVCGALLTG
-245 LQVHASADA
+245 LQVHASAEA
-254 GSTSVRS
+254 GGVSVRS
-261 RLLAAWGYLQTA
+261 RLAAAWGHLQA
-273 PALRGLLAT
+273 VPALRGLLAT
-282 EALAIVFFASVEPVE
+282 EALAVVFFASVEPVE

-313 FLTAAWGVGMVLGS
+313 FLTAAWGLGMVLGS
-327 LVFARAVHR
+327 LVFARSVHR

-341 LTWGTLAVGLAYIGF
+341 LTWGTLAVGVSYIGF
-356 SLSPTLAVACG
+356 SVSPTLAVACA

-372 GMGNGVQWAA
+372 GTGNGVQWAA
-382 LISSVQHMS
+382 LISSVQHLT

-440 CTGLFLRVTRKD
+440 CTCLFLRVTRRNMSRG
-452 LVQAAV
+452 QAT
-458 SVPAGMPAE
+458 VPAEVPGEAQVLTE
-467 LASEM
+467 H
-472 AGDMQA
+472 
-478 ASEPR
+478 R

>member
-60 TPTLVAAVEM
+60 TPTLVAKVEL
-70 SKRRGGLS
+70 SGRRNGLS
-78 RLYML
+78 MLYML
-83 EAVVAVAMAALLWH
+83 EGVVAVALAGLLWH
-97 FWLPGLLV
+97 FWLPGVLV

-120 LRATAAR
+120 LRASAAH
-127 VAVEEM
+127 VAVE
-133 VPSTEILAA
+133 I
-142 AGDGENGIGRG
+142 
-153 TPAEPG
+153 
-159 RADPNSSPR
+159 
-168 LADPNSSGPVVA
+168 
-180 APGETGESAEEVA
+180 GESDEETA

-218 IVAASGSPTALL
+218 IVAAAGSPTALL

-235 FMVCGALLMN
+235 FMVCGALLTG
-245 LQVHASADA
+245 LRVHASAEA
-254 GSTSVRS
+254 GGASVRS
-261 RLLAAWGYLQTA
+261 RLVAAWEHLQSA

-327 LVFARAVHR
+327 LVFARSVHR

-341 LTWGTLAVGLAYIGF
+341 LTWGTLAVGASYIGF

-372 GMGNGVQWAA
+372 GLGNGVQWAA
-382 LISSVQHMS
+382 LISSVQHLT
-391 PRELLGRLMGTV
+391 PRELLGRLMSTV

-434 GVAAAL
+434 GMAAAL
-440 CTGLFLRVTRKD
+440 CTGLFVRVTRREGA
-452 LVQAAV
+452 LRTVQPSAEAPGEVQTAV
-458 SVPAGMPAE
+458 ES
-467 LASEM
+467 
-472 AGDMQA
+472 
-478 ASEPR
+478 R